1 MEATGYPIFIT
12 IECFIFHGNLSL
24 KVNLSLKSIKL
35 SSLFIKRR
43 TRYLHI
49 SSIQAHEKLLNM

>member
-1 MEATGYPIFIT
+1 METTGYPINKT

-35 SSLFIKRR
+35 SSNFYQEKNKVPP
-43 TRYLHI
+43 YLI
-49 SSIQAHEKLLNM
+49 YSST